1 MKINLGVYI
10 FWEPKLKPIL
20 ILGGTLVPVFDTQLT
35 LGLLLELKTGWNQ
48 CWTNIGLF
56 NIPIWYEYLTFLE
69 FCIPWQ
75 YGYWGKNMKIHT
87 KWYQYVQSLQF
98 SHNGMRIMILKCVIL
113 KGSIVWIWIYW
124 FNVWCHKKLEPFA

>member
-48 CWTNIGLF
+48 CWTNIGLLTYPF
-56 NIPIWYEYLTFLE
+56 DMSIWLFLNFVYHGSMGIE
-69 FCIPWQ
+69 AKIWKFTPSGINMYKVYNFHTMVCVSW
-75 YGYWGKNMKIHT
+75 YW
-87 KWYQYVQSLQF
+87 
-98 SHNGMRIMILKCVIL
+98 
-113 KGSIVWIWIYW
+113 
-124 FNVWCHKKLEPFA
+124 NVWY